1 MIEILELYK
10 QIYDENVSSD
20 DWFPQVRDMAETIG
34 YAKAPKVYKKDPD
47 SYKDMSVMLQA
58 LFVLRQQAEEILR
71 TFTKYFKCLVRT
83 K

>member
-34 YAKAPKVYKKDPD
+34 YAKAPKVYKKRP
-47 SYKDMSVMLQA
+47 
-58 LFVLRQQAEEILR
+58 
-71 TFTKYFKCLVRT
+71 
-83 K
+83 